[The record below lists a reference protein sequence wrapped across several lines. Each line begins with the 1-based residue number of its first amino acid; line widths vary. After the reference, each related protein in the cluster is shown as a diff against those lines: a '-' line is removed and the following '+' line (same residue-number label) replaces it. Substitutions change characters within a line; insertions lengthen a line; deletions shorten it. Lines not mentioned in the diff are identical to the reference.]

1 MITYDA
7 SFYKEVQDY
16 FEFEEKN
23 EKFYKDLEDLLSH
36 ALKKGSLKSTQ
47 LNMLYYIFKYYSSNW

>member
-1 MITYDA
+1 MMITYDA

-23 EKFYKDLEDLLSH
+23 EKFYKDLEDLLEQN
-36 ALKKGSLKSTQ
+36 GRKSKRI
-47 LNMLYYIFKYYSSNW
+47 LRSPSRKV